1 MSNNLKLTALA
12 NEFKATMNHAEKIF
26 NEYMEAAIDQA
37 IEDAINELSDV
48 DKMILLL
55 GLMTGAVEDKIV
67 FDLEKLQAGED
78 AAKEDNEEESQ
89 DWDSDDFV
97 KELIRLYDRDSQ
109 KFVQK
114 PDRMFKSDLTTM
126 QGDNF
131 VIHILG

>member
-1 MSNNLKLTALA
+1 MDEAWDMGRGKFMDLHGYVPPF
-12 NEFKATMNHAEKIF
+12 EIF
-26 NEYMEAAIDQA
+26 NEYMEVAIDQA
-37 IEDAINELSDV
+37 IDEAINELSDV

-55 GLMTGAVEDKIV
+55 GLMTGAVEDKIA

-97 KELIRLYDRDSQ
+97 KELIRLCDE
-109 KFVQK
+109 
-114 PDRMFKSDLTTM
+114 TM

>member
-1 MSNNLKLTALA
+1 MNNKNNNLKLTALA
-12 NEFKATMNHAEKIF
+12 NEFKATMKHADEVF
-26 NEYMEAAIDQA
+26 HEYMEAAMEQA
-37 IEDAINELSDV
+37 IDEAINELSEV

-55 GLMTGAVEDKIV
+55 GLMTGAVEDKIA

-97 KELIRLYDRDSQ
+97 KELIRLYDE
-109 KFVQK
+109 
-114 PDRMFKSDLTTM
+114 TM

>member
-1 MSNNLKLTALA
+1 MNNKNNNLKLTSLA
-12 NEFKATMNHAEKIF
+12 NEFKATMKHADEVF
-26 NEYMEAAIDQA
+26 HEYMDAAIDQA
-37 IEDAINELSDV
+37 IEDAINELSDA

-55 GLMTGAVEDKIV
+55 GLMTGAVEDKIA

-97 KELIRLYDRDSQ
+97 KELIRLCDA
-109 KFVQK
+109 
-114 PDRMFKSDLTTM
+114 TM